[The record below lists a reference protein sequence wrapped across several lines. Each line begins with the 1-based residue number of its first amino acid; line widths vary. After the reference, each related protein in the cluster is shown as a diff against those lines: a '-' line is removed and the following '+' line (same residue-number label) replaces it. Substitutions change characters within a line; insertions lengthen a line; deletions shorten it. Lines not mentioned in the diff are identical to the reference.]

1 MPSFLPSALARQWR
15 NRNPFRGRFRAH
27 GRLLLLF
34 LGLNALVRL
43 GLTVFNQDLTLLA
56 PWRLLPAM
64 LIGAGFDLCVGLAAL
79 MPLAWLM
86 AIWPGHRLMGD
97 RGLRLASGLILAP
110 LCLLATFV
118 ALSEF
123 TFWQEFA
130 SRFNFIAVEYLIYTK
145 EVVGNIRESYN
156 MPVLLAGVALAAI
169 ILWGLAWRWG
179 LAPLADLPAA
189 AHDAHAAGNTRHR
202 WRAGLSLGLAAPAL
216 LLAACDARLK
226 EFSPDGQLNELA
238 GNGYFDFWH
247 AFRHNQLDY
256 ERFYRTL
263 PVAEAERRVAAR
275 YQALPAAENTPGEGR
290 PATAVQPGPAE
301 GHLPFQRVIGG
312 AAAPR
317 PLNVVL
323 VSIESFSA
331 SFMGTFG
338 NPQGLTPELDRLAT
352 EGLLFTRVYATG
364 TRTVRGLEALTLS
377 VPPTPGHS
385 IVKRPDNAG
394 LFSLGAV
401 LAGHGYEP
409 IYLYGGYGYF
419 DNMNAFFGGN
429 GYTVIDRTTLR
440 PEQIHFE
447 NIWGVADEDLFDLA
461 LRELDARHTAGRR
474 FFAHV
479 MTTSNHRP
487 FTYPEGR
494 IDIPSHSGREGGV
507 KYTDYAIGRFIAQAR
522 TRPWF
527 GNTLFVLVADHTHQG
542 RGKQDL
548 PLEAYHIPLIFLAPG
563 HIAPGRI
570 ETLASQIDVGPTLLG
585 MLGIG
590 YTSRF
595 FGHDI
600 LREGVRKPRAFM
612 ANQQTL
618 GYYRDDRMVELRPN
632 RRQRVIDTRT
642 GRPVDDPA
650 ASELAAEAI
659 SLYQV
664 AARAYRQGD
673 LRAAPPAR

>member
-1 MPSFLPSALARQWR
+1 MRLSLPPALAHHWR
-15 NRNPFRGRFRAH
+15 VRNPFQGRFQAH

-34 LGLNALVRL
+34 LGMNALVRL

-79 MPLAWLM
+79 VPLVCLM
-86 AIWPGHRLMGD
+86 AIWPRQRLRGD
-97 RGLRLASGLILAP
+97 RGLRLACGVLLAP

-145 EVVGNIRESYN
+145 EVIGNIRESYN
-156 MPVLLAGVALAAI
+156 MPVLLGGVALTAAG
-169 ILWGLAWRWG
+169 LWLLAWRWA
-179 LAPLADLPAA
+179 LAPLAHARPATPA
-189 AHDAHAAGNTRHR
+189 RRH
-202 WRAGLSLGLAAPAL
+202 WRPGLLLGLAAPAL
-216 LLAACDARLK
+216 LLASCDARLK
-226 EFSPDGQLNELA
+226 EFSGDSQLNELA

-275 YQALPAAENTPGEGR
+275 YQDQA
-290 PATAVQPGPAE
+290 ATAKRAQEAAPTSPAQT
-301 GHLPFQRVIGG
+301 GAGGDRLPFSRVVAG
-312 AAAPR
+312 AASPL
-317 PLNVVL
+317 PLNVVM

-338 NPQGLTPELDRLAT
+338 NAQGLTPNLDRIAR

-394 LFSLGAV
+394 LVSLGGV
-401 LAGHGYEP
+401 LAEQGYEP

-429 GYTVIDRTTLR
+429 GYTVVDRTALR

-447 NIWGVADEDLFDLA
+447 NIWGVADEDLFDLT

-585 MLGIG
+585 MLGVG
-590 YTSRF
+590 YRSRF
-595 FGHDI
+595 FGQDI
-600 LREGVRKPRAFM
+600 LREGRDKPRAFM

-618 GYYRDDRMVELRPN
+618 GYYRDERMVELRPN
-632 RRQRVIDTRT
+632 RRQRVIDART
-642 GRPVDDPA
+642 GEPVDDA
-650 ASELAAEAI
+650 AATEMTAEAI

-673 LRAAPPAR
+673 LRASPRPAR

>member
-1 MPSFLPSALARQWR
+1 M
-15 NRNPFRGRFRAH
+15 
-27 GRLLLLF
+27 
-34 LGLNALVRL
+34 
-43 GLTVFNQDLTLLA
+43 
-56 PWRLLPAM
+56 
-64 LIGAGFDLCVGLAAL
+64 
-79 MPLAWLM
+79 
-86 AIWPGHRLMGD
+86 
-97 RGLRLASGLILAP
+97 
-110 LCLLATFV
+110 
-118 ALSEF
+118 
-123 TFWQEFA
+123 
-130 SRFNFIAVEYLIYTK
+130 
-145 EVVGNIRESYN
+145 
-156 MPVLLAGVALAAI
+156 
-169 ILWGLAWRWG
+169 
-179 LAPLADLPAA
+179 
-189 AHDAHAAGNTRHR
+189 
-202 WRAGLSLGLAAPAL
+202 
-216 LLAACDARLK
+216 
-226 EFSPDGQLNELA
+226 
-238 GNGYFDFWH
+238 
-247 AFRHNQLDY
+247 
-256 ERFYRTL
+256 
-263 PVAEAERRVAAR
+263 
-275 YQALPAAENTPGEGR
+275 
-290 PATAVQPGPAE
+290 
-301 GHLPFQRVIGG
+301 
-312 AAAPR
+312 
-317 PLNVVL
+317 
-323 VSIESFSA
+323 
-331 SFMGTFG
+331 
-338 NPQGLTPELDRLAT
+338 
-352 EGLLFTRVYATG
+352 
-364 TRTVRGLEALTLS
+364 
-377 VPPTPGHS
+377 
-385 IVKRPDNAG
+385 
-394 LFSLGAV
+394 
-401 LAGHGYEP
+401 
-409 IYLYGGYGYF
+409 
-419 DNMNAFFGGN
+419 
-429 GYTVIDRTTLR
+429 IDRTTLR

-595 FGHDI
+595 FGQDI
-600 LREGVRKPRAFM
+600 LREGARKPRAFM

-642 GRPVDDPA
+642 GRPVDDAA